1 MINLSATNF
10 SAIVILYKFDRTTPI
25 RIDTKYIFAL
35 EFFKIYSKLQLKVA
49 I

>member
-25 RIDTKYIFAL
+25 RIGTKYIFAL